1 MGTWS
6 SRSGVGGFSLRQ
18 VIFELGSEGWVGWP
32 RQGDWRTCDQGSK
45 VQSAP
50 LRSSGKG
57 VVMGTESEGAWCE
70 EETCEE
76 ETGEA
81 GRARC
86 HRPCI
91 HFRIWTF
98 PRESSGNQ
106 RRATAEEWL
115 DQTCLLKK
123 SLWLQWRQLI
133 RKARGGCGEALVVCG
148 EVLRERQQNRGEVN
162 AFTRCLGGKH
172 SGARCSRV
180 REMRD
185 RRTSGL

>member
-1 MGTWS
+1 
-6 SRSGVGGFSLRQ
+6 
-18 VIFELGSEGWVGWP
+18 
-32 RQGDWRTCDQGSK
+32 
-45 VQSAP
+45 
-50 LRSSGKG
+50 
-57 VVMGTESEGAWCE
+57 MGTEREGAWCE
-70 EETCEE
+70 K

-81 GRARC
+81 GRARY

-123 SLWLQWRQLI
+123 SLWLQWRELI
-133 RKARGGCGEALVVCG
+133 RKARGGCGEALVVCE
-148 EVLRERQQNRGEVN
+148 EVLRERQQNQGEVN

-180 REMRD
+180 REMRE
-185 RRTSGL
+185 TEGLLGCSLSDCGSCVFYQVTEDWRIKLLLLFWGRGRFKRFFFHNEFEMP